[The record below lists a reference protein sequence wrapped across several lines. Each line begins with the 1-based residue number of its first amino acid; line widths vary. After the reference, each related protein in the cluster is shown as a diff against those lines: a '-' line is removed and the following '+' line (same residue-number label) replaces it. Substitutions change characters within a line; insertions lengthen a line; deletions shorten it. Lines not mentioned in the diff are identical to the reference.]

1 MQTAEDDI
9 TEEVGETK
17 STEFEDGRTTTDRD
31 NVEYFRQCYRQPELL
46 LPWNITV
53 PQPDI
58 VALQK
63 SQPRF
68 FASPVLDAGAGFGD
82 HSIWLSTCLGLD
94 VVACDV
100 GTEALQECGRRYE
113 AAADQK
119 IAEGKQVG
127 EIKLIECDMLQ
138 DLPTDALGMGPFATI
153 IDSGVFH
160 CIGGPTQQRLYVDI
174 LAKRAKP
181 NAHMVLLAY
190 SDQNSPSVPQMRS
203 VSRETLHT
211 FFNPQAGWE
220 VVELQDCRY
229 CQVGHSLGDKP
240 KKGFALK
247 ALLMVAR
254 RLGES
259 GTEAE

>member
-1 MQTAEDDI
+1 MVTAEDDI
-9 TEEVGETK
+9 TEEDDETEIR
-17 STEFEDGRTTTDRD
+17 EFEERRTTTDRD

-63 SQPRF
+63 SQPGF

-82 HSIWLSTCLGLD
+82 HTIWLSTSLGLD

-100 GTEALQECGRRYE
+100 GTEALQECGRRYK
-113 AAADQK
+113 AAADQRV
-119 IAEGKQVG
+119 AEGKQVG
-127 EIKLIECDMLQ
+127 DVKLIECDMLQ
-138 DLPTDALGMGPFATI
+138 DLPPDALGMGPFATI

-174 LAKRAKP
+174 LAKRAKTG
-181 NAHMVLLAY
+181 AHMVLLAY

-203 VSRETLHT
+203 VSKDTLHT
-211 FFNPQAGWE
+211 FFNPQTGWQ
-220 VVELQDCRY
+220 VVELKDCRY
-229 CQVGHSLGDKP
+229 CQVGHSLEDKP

-247 ALLMVAR
+247 AVLMVAR
-254 RLGES
+254 RLGDS
-259 GTEAE
+259 GTEP